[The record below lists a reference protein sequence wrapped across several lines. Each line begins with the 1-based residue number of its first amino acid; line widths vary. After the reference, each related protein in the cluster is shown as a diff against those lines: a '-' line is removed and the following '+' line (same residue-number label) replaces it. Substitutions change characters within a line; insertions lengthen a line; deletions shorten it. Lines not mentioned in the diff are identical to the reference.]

1 MPRSV
6 QQSIPIDRIYAD
18 GVWQSGNVFSRMWQI
33 SDINYAMQSDAAK
46 QNILTQLGTLYAGI
60 PADCWMQVCI
70 VSQRMDEKA
79 FAHDVLYHRENDGY
93 DALRAERNRLIK
105 ASARENGNVVQHKY
119 IIISTNKTGVKD
131 ARERFVQVQ
140 GHLLSA
146 FSALE
151 CAVTPLDN
159 RARLEVLHKFFRISE
174 EGRYQFDF
182 DNCAK
187 LRQDFRDYVAPD
199 CIKFCKK
206 HIEIEDSYAKCMTI
220 SEYPQQ
226 LDDKFVAA
234 LLQQVPYIVL
244 SIDIEP
250 VETEDAFKEID
261 NAQMKTDAEKVRFN
275 KKSVENLDFTS
286 SVPQRTQEQDRIIA
300 SIRKEMTEHDQQ
312 MFLTLLTVT
321 YFADTLEDL
330 ALETDALKATA
341 ANYNCRFT
349 ELYFQQERAFN
360 TAMPYGLRRIESVRT
375 MLTKSLTALVPFNTQ
390 EILTPG
396 GICYG
401 RNAVTG
407 NLIIGLRTTLVNGNA
422 MVVATSGGGK
432 SMLVK
437 LEILIYY
444 VVLTYKT
451 YDGKRKTKWQSTG
464 LPTKGNKKR
473 AEAMMRELQDDFEP
487 PVDPNGPP
495 SKAML
500 FADFLVQWL
509 EIAKSTVKLT
519 TYSSY
524 KGLSESQIIPY
535 FRSLGVTL
543 GDLKAVHIQSF
554 YQKQLERVKQNTV
567 IHYHAIIHRALK
579 YAVKTDLIDV
589 NPADKVDRPKKNEFT
604 GNFYSREE
612 MNALFDAV
620 RGNKIEIPVMLAA
633 FYGLRRSE
641 VVGLKWDAVDFEQN
655 TLEIRHTVATVR
667 LDGKKVIVESDTTK
681 TKASKRTLPLV
692 PVFRERLLA
701 LQEEQKENR
710 KLCGRSYNKKYDGYI
725 CVDPMGNLLMPNALS
740 DSFQLV
746 LRDYNLR
753 RIRFHDL
760 RHSCAS
766 LLLANNVPMKQIQEW
781 LGHSDFSTTANIYSH
796 LDYSSKVSSAEA
808 MLNGLGMG
816 SNPQNGA

>member
-1 MPRSV
+1 MV
-6 QQSIPIDRIYAD
+6 A
-18 GVWQSGNVFSRMWQI
+18 
-33 SDINYAMQSDAAK
+33 
-46 QNILTQLGTLYAGI
+46 
-60 PADCWMQVCI
+60 
-70 VSQRMDEKA
+70 
-79 FAHDVLYHRENDGY
+79 
-93 DALRAERNRLIK
+93 
-105 ASARENGNVVQHKY
+105 
-119 IIISTNKTGVKD
+119 
-131 ARERFVQVQ
+131 
-140 GHLLSA
+140 GHL
-146 FSALE
+146 
-151 CAVTPLDN
+151 
-159 RARLEVLHKFFRISE
+159 
-174 EGRYQFDF
+174 Q
-182 DNCAK
+182 
-187 LRQDFRDYVAPD
+187 
-199 CIKFCKK
+199 
-206 HIEIEDSYAKCMTI
+206 
-220 SEYPQQ
+220 
-226 LDDKFVAA
+226 
-234 LLQQVPYIVL
+234 
-244 SIDIEP
+244 
-250 VETEDAFKEID
+250 
-261 NAQMKTDAEKVRFN
+261 EK
-275 KKSVENLDFTS
+275 
-286 SVPQRTQEQDRIIA
+286 
-300 SIRKEMTEHDQQ
+300 
-312 MFLTLLTVT
+312 
-321 YFADTLEDL
+321 
-330 ALETDALKATA
+330 
-341 ANYNCRFT
+341 
-349 ELYFQQERAFN
+349 
-360 TAMPYGLRRIESVRT
+360 
-375 MLTKSLTALVPFNTQ
+375 
-390 EILTPG
+390 
-396 GICYG
+396 
-401 RNAVTG
+401 
-407 NLIIGLRTTLVNGNA
+407 NG
-422 MVVATSGGGK
+422 
-432 SMLVK
+432 
-437 LEILIYY
+437 IYY

-464 LPTKGNKKR
+464 LPTKGNKRR

-500 FADFLVQWL
+500 FADYLVQWL

-554 YQKQLERVKQNTV
+554 YQKQLERVKPNTV

-604 GNFYSREE
+604 GNFCSREE

-620 RGNKIEIPVMLAA
+620 RGNKIEVPVMLAA

-725 CVDPMGNLLMPNALS
+725 CVDPMGNLLLPNALS

-760 RHSCAS
+760 RHTFATRALERGMDYKTLSAILGHYSVAFTMDTYVHSMGEHKRREIDKMDDMFGMQYSISVENQPYPVLCTLSADGCTAHVPDFPKVTAQAPTLDAA
-766 LLLANNVPMKQIQEW
+766 LLEVKQQIQKALRQYKNPPIPTKQEQ
-781 LGHSDFSTTANIYSH
+781 I
-796 LDYSSKVSSAEA
+796 VV
-808 MLNGLGMG
+808 
-816 SNPQNGA
+816 PQNSVLVLVKAS